1 MDKEGIITRML
12 DNTGRFHEG
21 KSLLTGQAV
30 IY

>member
-1 MDKEGIITRML
+1 ML